1 MAKETNINREYKDR
15 LFRYIFGNEKH
26 KPLTL
31 SLYNAVNGTSYSDA
45 EKLQIENLDDVV
57 YVEMRNDLSF
67 IIADSMNIYEQ
78 QSTYNPNMPIRLLC
92 YAGKLYSKYIEKH
105 GLKNKLYG
113 SKKVI
118 VPCPKLVVFYNAEK
132 EEEEETILKL
142 SDAFEDKSVKGDIEL
157 TVRVLNINWGNNIKL
172 MENCKPLSDYSK
184 IVSDVRELVKQGYS
198 MEEAI
203 EIALRTLP
211 EDSEV
216 RKLIEENKA
225 GVVDMF
231 LTEYDEQGVMEVFR
245 EEGIEIG
252 EESKALKIAKTM
264 LEDGVPLDKI
274 SKYTGIH
281 TDELNKLKQQL

>member
-1 MAKETNINREYKDR
+1 
-15 LFRYIFGNEKH
+15 
-26 KPLTL
+26 
-31 SLYNAVNGTSYSDA
+31 
-45 EKLQIENLDDVV
+45 
-57 YVEMRNDLSF
+57 
-67 IIADSMNIYEQ
+67 
-78 QSTYNPNMPIRLLC
+78 
-92 YAGKLYSKYIEKH
+92 
-105 GLKNKLYG
+105 
-113 SKKVI
+113 
-118 VPCPKLVVFYNAEK
+118 
-132 EEEEETILKL
+132 
-142 SDAFEDKSVKGDIEL
+142 
-157 TVRVLNINWGNNIKL
+157 

>member
-1 MAKETNINREYKDR
+1 MWTN
-15 LFRYIFGNEKH
+15 F
-26 KPLTL
+26 
-31 SLYNAVNGTSYSDA
+31 
-45 EKLQIENLDDVV
+45 QIENLDDVV

-92 YAGKLYSKYIEKH
+92 YAGKLYSRYIEKH

-118 VPCPKLVVFYNAEK
+118 IPCPKLVVFYNAER

-142 SDAFEDKSVKGDIEL
+142 SDAFEDKSAKGDIEV

-184 IVSDVRELVKQGYS
+184 IVSDVRELVKQGFS

-231 LTEYDEQGVMEVFR
+231 LTEYDEQGVKNVYKEEGR
-245 EEGIEIG
+245 EEGKAEERLTFAKKSLAEGFPLESISRITDIPIE
-252 EESKALKIAKTM
+252 ELK
-264 LEDGVPLDKI
+264 
-274 SKYTGIH
+274 
-281 TDELNKLKQQL
+281 KLK